1 MCRTYTKHIENK
13 HAKSLLSGFTFC
25 RMWSSTQR
33 TVGAQSS
40 RMCSLTASLDR
51 QADRGILAV
60 LSAPKRGDSYHPLL
74 SACSACHC
82 ARRCTSSLA
91 QLVKGLASK
100 SNACAAAEGHPS
112 APSTPGSLPV
122 PSLWSSPNHP
132 TPPLGSLGQ
141 APSLGQKEENPN
153 PPQDPCLEKSH
164 EQRSLKGYS
173 PWGCK
178 RVGHHSA

>member
-1 MCRTYTKHIENK
+1 MCRTYTKHIENE

-25 RMWSSTQR
+25 RMWSSAQR

-40 RMCSLTASLDR
+40 RMCSLTASIDR

-82 ARRCTSSLA
+82 ARRCASSLA

-100 SNACAAAEGHPS
+100 SNACAAAEGHRS
-112 APSTPGSLPV
+112 APSLQHPRLFARALSLEQPQPSHTSSGKPGAGSIPGSERGKSQSTPGLLPGKI
-122 PSLWSSPNHP
+122 S
-132 TPPLGSLGQ
+132 
-141 APSLGQKEENPN
+141 
-153 PPQDPCLEKSH
+153 
-164 EQRSLKGYS
+164 
-173 PWGCK
+173 
-178 RVGHHSA
+178 